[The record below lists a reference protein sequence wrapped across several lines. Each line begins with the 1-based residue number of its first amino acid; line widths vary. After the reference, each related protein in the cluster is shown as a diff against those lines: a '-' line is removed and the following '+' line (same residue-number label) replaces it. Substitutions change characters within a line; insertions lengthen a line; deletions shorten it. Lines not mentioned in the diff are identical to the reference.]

1 MQDIKNAMSILNNM
15 NLYYNFSCANS
26 PLIQNVA
33 SFPMKCKSTKLG
45 SVWPIRKVID
55 KPVLPHFFSY
65 VIISYNLNDSSQA
78 DTVTI
83 V

>member
-33 SFPMKCKSTKLG
+33 YFPMKCKCTRLG
-45 SVWPIRKVID
+45 AVWP
-55 KPVLPHFFSY
+55 Y
-65 VIISYNLNDSSQA
+65 GQ
-78 DTVTI
+78 
-83 V
+83 